1 MDEYAGLAGT
11 GAGEYQIVSGRCRN
25 GFALGWIE
33 VIEQMRN
40 VHPAILPAFVLAL
53 AALGS
58 LATSATATAALDYRL
73 SYEADAQ
80 QMQVRVCADTAAAR
94 REFTLATGA
103 AANIS
108 GLQREHGDVVRRGDA
123 RWRVEN
129 WRAGECLSYRAAL
142 APLARSRDYDVGV
155 EVGVDM
161 LVSPQHWL
169 LRSVEDET
177 AQVHVTMPTGYA
189 FSPPWQALP
198 GSTAQQGH
206 YRIPRTPGSWSGV
219 AAVGSFFESTLQ
231 APGGSVRV
239 ALLGGIAE
247 EHRAKL
253 LRWVEHAL
261 TAVSTGH
268 GELPLPQAQ
277 VVLRP
282 VGMRGGRA
290 VGFGQSLRGQGNA
303 VHIQVDPRASLEQ
316 LDADWTAVHEFAHW
330 AHPYLGDDGAWLAEG
345 LASYW
350 QNLLR
355 ARSGLLTPLQA
366 WQQLD
371 AGFTRGRGAADDQL
385 SLAEL
390 SGVMHERRAY
400 YAVYWSGAAYWLQVD
415 VDLRRR
421 SGGKLDIG
429 EALKRFRACCL
440 LDRRAW
446 EPRAFAAKLDELV
459 ASTVFVPRYDEFAAR
474 KGFPPLQTLYEE
486 LGLVRGAD
494 GNLGF
499 DDKAAAAA
507 LRKALSQKR

>member
-1 MDEYAGLAGT
+1 MDEYAGLAG
-11 GAGEYQIVSGRCRN
+11 ASASEYQIVSGRRRD

-40 VHPAILPAFVLAL
+40 VHPAILPAFVQGL
-53 AALGS
+53 AALG
-58 LATSATATAALDYRL
+58 LFAATTAATAAIDYTL
-73 SYEADAQ
+73 SYEPDAQ
-80 QMQVRVCADTAAAR
+80 QMQVRLCAATAAAR
-94 REFTLATGA
+94 REFTLAAGA
-103 AANIS
+103 AANIT
-108 GLQREHGDVVRRGDA
+108 GLEREHGEVSSRGDG
-123 RWRVEN
+123 RWRIED

-142 APLARSRDYDVGV
+142 APLARSRDYDIGV
-155 EVGVDM
+155 EVGVDL

-169 LRSVEDET
+169 LRSVEDEA
-177 AQVHVTMPTGYA
+177 AQARVNMPAGYA

-198 GSTAQQGH
+198 GSTAQQGL
-206 YRIPRTPGSWSGV
+206 YRIARTPAAWSGL
-219 AAVGSFFESTLQ
+219 AAVGSFAESTLELS
-231 APGGSVRV
+231 GGSVRV

-253 LRWVEHAL
+253 LRWVGHAL
-261 TAVSTGH
+261 AAVSTGH

-282 VGMRGGRA
+282 VAMRGGRA
-290 VGFGQSLRGQGNA
+290 VGFGQSMRGQGNA

-371 AGFTRGRGAADDQL
+371 AGFARGRSAVDDKL

-421 SGGKLDIG
+421 SGGRLDVG
-429 EALKRFRACCL
+429 EALKRFRDCCL

-446 EPRAFAAKLDELV
+446 APRKFAAKLDELV
-459 ASTVFVPRYDEFAAR
+459 GTDVFVPRYDEFAAH
-474 KGFPPLQTLYEE
+474 KGFPSVQQLYEE

-494 GNLGF
+494 GSLSF
-499 DDKAAAAA
+499 DNAAPDAE
-507 LRKALSQKR
+507 LRKALTQRR

>member
-1 MDEYAGLAGT
+1 MDEYAGLAGA
-11 GAGEYQIVSGRCRN
+11 GAGEYEIVSGRGRD

-40 VHPAILPAFVLAL
+40 VHPAILPAFVQGL
-53 AALGS
+53 AALGL
-58 LATSATATAALDYRL
+58 LAASTAAPAAIEYTL
-73 SYEADAQ
+73 SYEPDTQ
-80 QMQVRVCADTAAAR
+80 QMQVRLCAATAAAR
-94 REFTLATGA
+94 REFTLAAGA
-103 AANIS
+103 AANIT
-108 GLQREHGDVVRRGDA
+108 GLQREHGEVSRRGDG
-123 RWRVEN
+123 RWRIED

-142 APLARSRDYDVGV
+142 APLARSRDYDSGV
-155 EVGVDM
+155 EVGVDL

-169 LRSVEDET
+169 LRSVEDDAAE
-177 AQVHVTMPTGYA
+177 VRVSMPEGYA

-198 GSTAQQGH
+198 GSTAQQGRF
-206 YRIPRTPGSWSGV
+206 RIPRTPASWSGLV
-219 AAVGSFFESTLQ
+219 AVGRFTESTLEL
-231 APGGSVRV
+231 PGGAVRV
-239 ALLGGIAE
+239 ALIGGIAE

-253 LRWVEHAL
+253 LQWVEHAL
-261 TAVSTGH
+261 GAVSTGH

-282 VGMRGGRA
+282 VAMRGGRA

-371 AGFTRGRGAADDQL
+371 AGFARGRSAADATL

-390 SGVMHERRAY
+390 SGAMHERRAY

-421 SGGKLDIG
+421 SGGRLDIG

-446 EPRAFAAKLDELV
+446 EPRAFVARLDAL
-459 ASTVFVPRYDEFAAR
+459 AGTDVFVPRYEEFAAR
-474 KGFPPLQTLYEE
+474 KGFPAVEKLYAE
-486 LGLVRGAD
+486 LGLVRGAE
-494 GNLGF
+494 GNLDF
-499 DDKAAAAA
+499 DDKAPDAAVRRA
-507 LRKALSQKR
+507 LTQRR